1 MSKGNYSVDK
11 ANEAVHYYQKQ
22 LFLIHEV
29 HDASPLMYS
38 HAMVKGM
45 TKLSYSSLYTSLC
58 IIVHKGLSDLLAFSL
73 LKQALRQVKEKPI
86 LTPAGYVCMHPV
98 AGELARAAFS

>member
-1 MSKGNYSVDK
+1 MCPSSVKHQPKNRMLRVRVGSHLGNPGREGMSKGNYSVDK

-45 TKLSYSSLYTSLC
+45 TK
-58 IIVHKGLSDLLAFSL
+58 
-73 LKQALRQVKEKPI
+73 
-86 LTPAGYVCMHPV
+86 
-98 AGELARAAFS
+98 